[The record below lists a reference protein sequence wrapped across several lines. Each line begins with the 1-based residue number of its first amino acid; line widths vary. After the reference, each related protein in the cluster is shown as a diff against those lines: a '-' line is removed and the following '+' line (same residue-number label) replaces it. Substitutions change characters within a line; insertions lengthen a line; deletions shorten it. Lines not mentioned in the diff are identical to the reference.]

1 MKVLRGSSLR
11 RSLMLVLMLS
21 SGIALA
27 LTSLGFAINDWFT
40 LRGSTYEHLQA
51 LAGIVGNNTAAA
63 LTFNDPDS
71 AAETLNSLRSES
83 GIVAGLL
90 FDSNRQ
96 LFAEY
101 QVLPDAIKASL
112 PDQTS
117 GVMNGHMFVTR
128 PVQLGEQTIGHILLA
143 YDWDFWLERQRF
155 HFLIV
160 ASLFLL
166 SLLVVY
172 VISNR
177 LYVKLTA
184 PLLQLADMAKRIT
197 RSQDYSLR
205 AEKLSRDEIGDL
217 VDDFNGMLKQI
228 ELRENELQHARLA
241 LEEKV
246 AERTSELFELT
257 RQLEHQAYHD
267 ALTGLANRVTFDD
280 RLRQAISH
288 CERHGSRVAVLFLDL
303 DRFKVIND
311 TLGHL
316 VGDQLLVQVAERLKH
331 MLRDSDT
338 LARLGGDEFAV
349 LLMQPEADKD
359 ASEVASKLVATI
371 NHPFQVSGHS
381 LHITTSIG
389 ISIYPEDGDNA
400 ETILK
405 NADAAMYRSKDSG
418 KNQFTFFAAEMNTR
432 IVRRLMLENK
442 LRNAI
447 SEQLLGVYYQPR
459 HDARTL
465 EIIGVEALVRWFDDE
480 EGEISPTEFIPMAE
494 ECGLTT
500 VIDQWVMQRACSDLS
515 ACFAGKKPPVTLSVN
530 YSVAHFIRKDPETI
544 ISDVLD
550 ATGFP
555 ADRLELEITENL
567 FGPESATAPD
577 QLRAIGRLGVEIAID
592 DFGKAYSSLSRLKQL
607 PLHTLKIDRSFIA
620 DLGRDPDDETLV
632 RTIIN
637 LAHSLGL
644 HVVAE
649 GVETVEQY
657 EFVRDYGCDAI
668 QGFLFGK
675 PMPIG
680 ELRKVLEEPRQSR
693 PDQLGLASTGS

>member
-1 MKVLRGSSLR
+1 
-11 RSLMLVLMLS
+11 MLVLMLS

-27 LTSLGFAINDWFT
+27 LTSIGFAVNDWFT
-40 LRGSTYEHLQA
+40 LRSSTYEHMHA
-51 LAGIVGNNTAAA
+51 LAGIVGNNTSAA

-71 AAETLNSLRSES
+71 ASETLNSLRSES

-90 FDSNRQ
+90 FDQDRQ

-101 QVLPDAIKASL
+101 QGLPGAIDTALPSAS
-112 PDQTS
+112 S
-117 GVMNGHMFVTR
+117 GVMDGHMFVTR
-128 PVQLGEQTIGHILLA
+128 PIQLGSETIGHILLA
-143 YDWDFWLERQRF
+143 YDWNFWLERQRF

-172 VISNR
+172 IISNR
-177 LYVKLTA
+177 MYLKLTS
-184 PLLQLADMAKRIT
+184 PLLQLANMAKRIT
-197 RSQDYSLR
+197 QSQDYSLR

-311 TLGHL
+311 TLGHMI
-316 VGDQLLVQVAERLKH
+316 GDELLVQVAERLKQT
-331 MLRDSDT
+331 LRDSDT

-359 ASEVASKLVATI
+359 ASEVASKLVSTI
-371 NHPFQVSGHS
+371 NRPFQVSGHN

-389 ISIYPEDGDNA
+389 ISIYPEDGDRA

-405 NADAAMYRSKDSG
+405 NADAAMYKSKDSG
-418 KNQFTFFAAEMNTR
+418 KNQYTFFAAEMNTR
-432 IVRRLMLENK
+432 IVRRLVLETK
-442 LRNAI
+442 LRKAI
-447 SEQLLGVYYQPR
+447 DEQLLSVHYQPR
-459 HDARTL
+459 HDAKTL
-465 EIIGVEALVRWFDDE
+465 EVIGVEALVRWFDNE

-500 VIDQWVMQRACSDLS
+500 IIDRWVMQRACSDLMT
-515 ACFAGKKPPVTLSVN
+515 CFDNAKPPITLSVN
-530 YSVAHFIRKDPETI
+530 YSVAHFIRKDPETVI
-544 ISDVLD
+544 ADVLR
-550 ATGFP
+550 TTRFP

-577 QLRAIGRLGVEIAID
+577 QLRAIGQLGVEIAID

-620 DLGRDPDDETLV
+620 DVGTDPDDETMV

-649 GVETVEQY
+649 GVETLEQY

-675 PMPIG
+675 PMPIADLSKILHQQQTALPQDIG
-680 ELRKVLEEPRQSR
+680 RT
-693 PDQLGLASTGS
+693 GTAS